1 MSLCSINLCL
11 HFFFLINRAVARP
24 GPTREGTEVV
34 RVNGFLD
41 LNKPPPD
48 EALTA
53 ALFPSQPPAE
63 PLRAFGADHI
73 VERQEAKPYPP
84 IAAEACSSASFHKR
98 QRDDL
103 GLESK
108 LLPKR
113 RKKTITQHQAFASA
127 EDLEINTAE
136 DSHQKPSASQT
147 TKQAPT
153 STEGSDVKLNAKH
166 DKNTPLNFNKETYT
180 VLNVHNWKF
189 VQNNREEENTHGNLP
204 AATEKSSIDKL
215 FEFLHKV
222 RYNRKLTNKSIENG
236 QRFFSLPR
244 HNTGLFLK
252 RYARYRNQVCYP
264 VADDAHRISFIF
276 ENVLKIADEKFG
288 LKRSDTFLKEME
300 DSLAINL
307 KSARNSP
314 SKGAISTSP
323 IATVIRYAEKLNR
336 SATVL
341 IVLYLTLFEGHQEG
355 RLTTE
360 LIESIL
366 SFLGDFWRKI
376 MQQDESE
383 LSVGEKR
390 DFLGTLNRIVHF
402 KKGASKNTLGK
413 SHILYMAWN
422 IVRFW
427 VKTQDF
433 FSFRIISFHKQDH
446 HNLIKSNGNKKQPDM
461 HLNI

>member
-63 PLRAFGADHI
+63 PLRAFGADHNM
-73 VERQEAKPYPP
+73 ERQEAKPYPP

-98 QRDDL
+98 QGDDL

-113 RKKTITQHQAFASA
+113 RKKTISQHQEFASA
-127 EDLEINTAE
+127 EDPVINTAE

-147 TKQAPT
+147 TKEAPT
-153 STEGSDVKLNAKH
+153 PTEGSDVKLNARH
-166 DKNTPLNFNKETYT
+166 DKNTPLNFNKQTYT

-189 VQNNREEENTHGNLP
+189 VRTTERKKTP
-204 AATEKSSIDKL
+204 MATCRQPPKNPQLINYLNSSI
-215 FEFLHKV
+215 
-222 RYNRKLTNKSIENG
+222 
-236 QRFFSLPR
+236 R

-276 ENVLKIADEKFG
+276 ENVLRIADEKFG

-307 KSARNSP
+307 KSARNSS

-446 HNLIKSNGNKKQPDM
+446 HNLIWPSKLQLIK
-461 HLNI
+461 L